1 VDKHDARVEKFG
13 TETGES
19 YRYPDARVTASAVW
33 RLCIFWYEVHSGLAG
48 ITLHVIP
55 SWVLLYP

>member
-1 VDKHDARVEKFG
+1 MMQGLKKIG
-13 TETGES
+13 TGTGER
-19 YRYPDARVTASAVW
+19 YYWYPDARVTASAVW
-33 RLCIFWYEVHSGLAG
+33 RLRIFRYEVYSGLAR